1 MENKFRVI
9 NTARSE
15 EAINKAVANGYWPLV
30 KPVVPSP
37 EIKIKYAVL
46 QDKATGNISVIHDFR
61 DDNYTLDIKPIDSLN
76 AFGEIDD
83 ITSVDDKELPNNTV
97 IPFTFYY
104 PHQFESPY
112 AAYLIPSDIVIGE
125 TVILMDL
132 IEDVV
137 SGKWNQGDTFR
148 LQSSEAIWTG
158 IEFILSPQ
166 ALNRMVTVG

>member
-1 MENKFRVI
+1 MENNLRVI

-15 EAINKAVANGYWPLV
+15 EAINKAVADGYWPLI

-46 QDKATGNISVIHDFR
+46 QDKVTGKITVIHDYR
-61 DDNYTLDIKPIDSLN
+61 DDNYALDIKPISSLN

-83 ITSVDDKELPNNTV
+83 TTSVADKELPNDTV

-104 PHQFESPY
+104 PHHFESPF

-125 TVILMDL
+125 NVILSDL
-132 IEDVV
+132 IEDIVGG
-137 SGKWNQGDTFR
+137 SWNQGDTFR
-148 LQSSEAIWTG
+148 LKSSEATWNGTG
-158 IEFILSPQ
+158 FILISKS
-166 ALNRMVTVG
+166 LDRFEMVG